1 MLSPDLP
8 DMRGCPVMPMGAI
21 PRLFMAVAQA
31 FGSDMGIPNELE
43 SIAIL
48 RRPSKTD
55 KKREEVGFK
64 IRLNIKVLDI
74 IFSFGKATRCFI
86 IRMILVFHV

>member
-1 MLSPDLP
+1 
-8 DMRGCPVMPMGAI
+8 MPMGAI

-48 RRPSKTD
+48 RRPSIQTR
-55 KKREEVGFK
+55 RENV
-64 IRLNIKVLDI
+64 ISI
-74 IFSFGKATRCFI
+74 SFGKAIQLRVSLHNI
-86 IRMILVFHV
+86 IINEGITGSCQM